1 MASSAAGIFRATDS
15 AAAYADEERLFGS
28 PRRIAAFAGAALFAF
43 VIVPHLADDYWFTAI
58 LIPVLILALA
68 GLGLNLLT
76 GYAGQLSVGSAAFM
90 GIGAYV
96 AYNVQVRAPGT
107 PLLVSFALGGA
118 AAAAV
123 GAAAGLP
130 SQRIHGFYLV
140 VCTLAVQF
148 FVEWALTSFRWF
160 SNGNASGVVSV
171 PSLVVAGHDF
181 QSPAGRYLLTLSVV
195 LALTLVARNM
205 VRGELGRRWMAVRDM
220 DTAAAIIGIPVL
232 TTKLQAFAISSFYC
246 GIAGALW
253 GFTYL
258 GTFDP
263 RAWDLDRSFQILFV
277 IIIGGMGSL
286 VGSFLGASFILALPL
301 AMSHLA
307 VAYLGGTIDQ
317 GSLENYK
324 KIVFGVLIVVFL
336 VREPK
341 GLAQIGRTLLER
353 VRAWPLRHW

>member
-1 MASSAAGIFRATDS
+1 MSLSLAELFGATDLR
-15 AAAYADEERLFGS
+15 AEYADEERLFGS
-28 PRRIAAFAGAALFAF
+28 PRRVAALTAAALFAF
-43 VIVPHLADDYWFTAI
+43 VAVPRLGDDYWFTAI
-58 LIPVLILALA
+58 LIPVLVLALA

-76 GYAGQLSVGSAAFM
+76 GYAGQLSVGSASLM

-96 AYNVQVRAPGT
+96 AYNVQVRAPGI
-107 PLLVSFALGGA
+107 PLLASFALGGVA
-118 AAAAV
+118 AAAA
-123 GAAAGLP
+123 GALAGLP
-130 SQRIHGFYLV
+130 SQRIKGFYLV
-140 VCTLAVQF
+140 VCTLALQF
-148 FVEWALTSFRWF
+148 FVEWTLTSFRWF

-171 PSLVVAGHDF
+171 PPLVVAGHDF
-181 QSPAGRYLLTLSVV
+181 RSPAGRYLLTLSVV

-232 TTKLQAFAISSFYC
+232 RTKLQAFAISSFYC
-246 GIAGALW
+246 GVAGALW

-263 RAWDLDRSFQILFV
+263 RAWDLDRSFQILFI
-277 IIIGGMGSL
+277 IIIGGLGSL
-286 VGSFLGASFILALPL
+286 LGSFLGASFILVLPL

-307 VAYLGGTIDQ
+307 AAYLGGAVDQ
-317 GSLENYK
+317 GSIENYK

-341 GLAQIGRTLLER
+341 GFAQIGRTFLER
-353 VRAWPLRHW
+353 VRAWPLRQW